1 MQRLTCGE
9 KFRIMTVIAIDGPA
23 ASGKSSVA
31 TRLARRLGFAHVN
44 SGAMY
49 RAVTWEILRQQI
61 DASHPESIEA
71 AVHRMSVDSGFTEA
85 GESFIRINSE
95 MPDLELQT
103 LEVNQNVSPVAAVPA
118 VRQLVN
124 AQLRTLAEK
133 RPIVSEGRDIGSVV
147 FPDTPHKFYLDASPE
162 VRRQRR
168 AAQGLNDS
176 IEKRDKLDSS
186 RANAPLKIASG
197 AHLIDTSH
205 LTLEGVVD
213 KVAEILS
220 KSGIRPA

>member
-1 MQRLTCGE
+1 
-9 KFRIMTVIAIDGPA
+9 MTVIAIDGPA

-61 DASHPESIEA
+61 DPSHPESIEA

-118 VRQLVN
+118 VRSLVN
-124 AQLRTLAEK
+124 KQLRTLAEK

-162 VRRQRR
+162 VRRLRR
-168 AAQGLNDS
+168 AAQGMHDS

-197 AHLIDTSH
+197 AHVIDTSH

-220 KSGIRPA
+220 KSGICPA

>member
-1 MQRLTCGE
+1 
-9 KFRIMTVIAIDGPA
+9 MTVIAIDGPA

-71 AVHRMSVDSGFTEA
+71 AVRRMSVDSGFTEA

-103 LEVNQNVSPVAAVPA
+103 LEVNQSVSPVAAVPA
-118 VRQLVN
+118 VRTLVN
-124 AQLRTLAEK
+124 TQLRTLAEK

-168 AAQGLNDS
+168 AAQGLHDS

-186 RANAPLKIASG
+186 RANAPLKIAAG
-197 AHLIDTSH
+197 AHVIDTSH

-220 KSGIRPA
+220 KSGISPA

>member
-1 MQRLTCGE
+1 M
-9 KFRIMTVIAIDGPA
+9 IVIAIDGPA

-71 AVHRMSVDSGFTEA
+71 AVKRMSVDSGFTEA

-103 LEVNQNVSPVAAVPA
+103 LEVNQNVSPVAAVTA

-168 AAQGLNDS
+168 AAQGLHDS

-186 RANAPLKIASG
+186 RANAPLKIAAG
-197 AHLIDTSH
+197 AHVIDTSH
-205 LTLEGVVD
+205 LSLEGVVD

>member
-1 MQRLTCGE
+1 
-9 KFRIMTVIAIDGPA
+9 MTVIAIDGPA

-49 RAVTWEILRQQI
+49 RAVTWESLRQQI
-61 DASHPESIEA
+61 DPTHPESIEA

-103 LEVNQNVSPVAAVPA
+103 LEVNQSVSPVAAVPV
-118 VRQLVN
+118 VRSLVN
-124 AQLRTLAEK
+124 KQLRTLAEK

-147 FPDTPHKFYLDASPE
+147 FPDTPHKFYLDASLE
-162 VRRQRR
+162 VRRLRR
-168 AAQGLNDS
+168 AAQGLHDS

-197 AHLIDTSH
+197 AHVIDTSH

-220 KSGIRPA
+220 KSGICPA

>member
-1 MQRLTCGE
+1 M
-9 KFRIMTVIAIDGPA
+9 IVIAIDGPA

-71 AVHRMSVDSGFTEA
+71 AVKRMSVDSGFTEA

-103 LEVNQNVSPVAAVPA
+103 LEVNQSVSPVAAVPA
-118 VRQLVN
+118 VRTLVN
-124 AQLRTLAEK
+124 TQLRTLAEK

-168 AAQGLNDS
+168 AAQGLHDS

-186 RANAPLKIASG
+186 RANAPLKIAAG
-197 AHLIDTSH
+197 AHVIDTSH

-220 KSGIRPA
+220 KSGISPA

>member
-1 MQRLTCGE
+1 
-9 KFRIMTVIAIDGPA
+9 MTVIAIDGPA

-31 TRLARRLGFAHVN
+31 TRLARRLSFAHVN

-61 DASHPESIEA
+61 DPSHPESIEA

-103 LEVNQNVSPVAAVPA
+103 LEVNQNVSPVAAIPA
-118 VRQLVN
+118 VRSLVN
-124 AQLRTLAEK
+124 TQLRTLAEI

-197 AHLIDTSH
+197 AHVIDTSH

>member
-1 MQRLTCGE
+1 
-9 KFRIMTVIAIDGPA
+9 MTVIAIDGPA

-61 DASHPESIEA
+61 DPSHQESIEA

-103 LEVNQNVSPVAAVPA
+103 LEVNQSVSPVAAVPA
-118 VRQLVN
+118 VRTLVN
-124 AQLRTLAEK
+124 TQLRTLAEK

-197 AHLIDTSH
+197 AHVIDTSH

>member
-1 MQRLTCGE
+1 M
-9 KFRIMTVIAIDGPA
+9 IVIAIDGPA

-71 AVHRMSVDSGFTEA
+71 AVYRMSVDSGFTEA

-103 LEVNQNVSPVAAVPA
+103 LEVNQNVSPVAAIPA
-118 VRQLVN
+118 VRSLVN
-124 AQLRTLAEK
+124 TQLRTLAEK

-168 AAQGLNDS
+168 AAQGLHDS

-186 RANAPLKIASG
+186 RANAPLKIAAG
-197 AHLIDTSH
+197 AHVIDTSH
-205 LTLEGVVD
+205 LSLEGVVD

>member
-1 MQRLTCGE
+1 M
-9 KFRIMTVIAIDGPA
+9 IVIAIDGPA

-71 AVHRMSVDSGFTEA
+71 AVRRMSVDSGFTEA

-118 VRQLVN
+118 VRTLVN
-124 AQLRTLAEK
+124 TQLRTLAEK

-168 AAQGLNDS
+168 AAQGLHDS

-186 RANAPLKIASG
+186 RANAPLKIAAG
-197 AHLIDTSH
+197 AHVIDTSH

>member
-1 MQRLTCGE
+1 
-9 KFRIMTVIAIDGPA
+9 
-23 ASGKSSVA
+23 
-31 TRLARRLGFAHVN
+31 
-44 SGAMY
+44 
-49 RAVTWEILRQQI
+49 
-61 DASHPESIEA
+61 
-71 AVHRMSVDSGFTEA
+71 MSVDSGFTEA

-118 VRQLVN
+118 VRTLVN
-124 AQLRTLAEK
+124 TQLRTLAEK

-168 AAQGLNDS
+168 AAQGLHDS

-186 RANAPLKIASG
+186 RANAPLKIAAG
-197 AHLIDTSH
+197 AHVIDTSH

-220 KSGIRPA
+220 KSGISPA

>member
-1 MQRLTCGE
+1 
-9 KFRIMTVIAIDGPA
+9 MTVIAIDGPA

-31 TRLARRLGFAHVN
+31 TRLARRLSFAHVN

-61 DASHPESIEA
+61 DPSHPESIEA

-103 LEVNQNVSPVAAVPA
+103 LEVNQNVSPVAAIPA
-118 VRQLVN
+118 VRSLVN
-124 AQLRTLAEK
+124 TQLRTLAEK

-147 FPDTPHKFYLDASPE
+147 FPDTPYKFYLDASPE

-168 AAQGLNDS
+168 AAQGLHDS

-197 AHLIDTSH
+197 AHVIDTSH

>member
-1 MQRLTCGE
+1 
-9 KFRIMTVIAIDGPA
+9 MTVIAIDGPA

-31 TRLARRLGFAHVN
+31 TRLARRLSFAHVN

-61 DASHPESIEA
+61 DPSHPESIEA

-103 LEVNQNVSPVAAVPA
+103 LEVNQNVSPVAAIPA
-118 VRQLVN
+118 VRSLVN
-124 AQLRTLAEK
+124 TQLRTLAEK

-197 AHLIDTSH
+197 AHVIDTSH

>member
-1 MQRLTCGE
+1 
-9 KFRIMTVIAIDGPA
+9 MTVIAIDGPA

-31 TRLARRLGFAHVN
+31 TRLARRLSFAHVN

-49 RAVTWEILRQQI
+49 LAVTWEILRQQI
-61 DASHPESIEA
+61 DPSHPESIEA

-103 LEVNQNVSPVAAVPA
+103 LEVNQNVSPVAAIPA
-118 VRQLVN
+118 VRSLVN
-124 AQLRTLAEK
+124 TQLRTLAEK

-197 AHLIDTSH
+197 AHVIDTSH